1 MKGSI
6 YKFLVVKHEG
16 KRRHGRHCRRWED
29 NVNFDLQKVGCG
41 ALTGSIWLRMG
52 EVEGTFEYA
61 DEHSGSI
68 KSSEC
73 LDQLIT
79 R

>member
-1 MKGSI
+1 M
-6 YKFLVVKHEG
+6 
-16 KRRHGRHCRRWED
+16 ED